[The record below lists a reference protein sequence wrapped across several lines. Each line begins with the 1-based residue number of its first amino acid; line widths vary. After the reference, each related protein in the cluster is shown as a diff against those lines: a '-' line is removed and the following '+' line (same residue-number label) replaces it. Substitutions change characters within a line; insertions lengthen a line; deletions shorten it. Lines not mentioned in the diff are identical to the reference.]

1 MTKGLGHQID
11 RGVRDLDACKQSL
24 NEAFGFV
31 YGSEHER
38 LNGWINEA
46 IELAA
51 LLSVLEDERI
61 NDRT

>member
-11 RGVRDLDACKQSL
+11 RGVRNLDSCKQSL

-38 LNGWINEA
+38 LKGLINEA

-51 LLSVLEDERI
+51 LLSVLEDDRI